1 MSAKNTKRASQDA
14 LDDLHGALA
23 VALKQKI
30 ADGTATA
37 ADLNVA
43 RQFLKDNGI
52 DSIPT
57 KDNPLGGLLQSLPFA
72 DPSAI
77 AEEDDLKH

>member
-1 MSAKNTKRASQDA
+1 MSEKNTKRASHDA
-14 LDDLHGALA
+14 LDKLHGALA
-23 VALKQKI
+23 KALADKI
-30 ADGTATA
+30 ADGSATA

-57 KDNPLGGLLQSLPFA
+57 KESPLGDLIDKLPFA
-72 DPSAI
+72 DPAQI
-77 AEEDDLKH
+77 AAEDGIKH